1 MDSKIKNKIAILV
14 IVILIIGFVCIF
26 ININKNNVA
35 IDESS
40 SESLNIIKE
49 ENSYTVYDK
58 SGENVIAQNLTEEE
72 TKMYIEN
79 PNYSLDPRT
88 VK

>member
-1 MDSKIKNKIAILV
+1 MDSKIKNKIVMLV

-49 ENSYTVYDK
+49 ENSYTIYDK
-58 SGENVIAQNLTEEE
+58 SGKNIIAQNLTEEE

>member
-1 MDSKIKNKIAILV
+1 MDSKTKNKIVILI
-14 IVILIIGFVCIF
+14 IVILIIGFTRVF

-35 IDESS
+35 IDKNS
-40 SESLNIIKE
+40 SETLNIIKE
-49 ENSYTVYDK
+49 ENSYTIYDK
-58 SGENVIAQNLTEEE
+58 SGENIIAQNLTEEE

>member
-1 MDSKIKNKIAILV
+1 MDSKIKNKIVILV

-49 ENSYTVYDK
+49 ENSYTIYDK
-58 SGENVIAQNLTEEE
+58 SGKNIIAQNLTEEE

>member
-1 MDSKIKNKIAILV
+1 MDFKTKNKIVILV
-14 IVILIIGFVCIF
+14 IVILIIGFACIF

-35 IDESS
+35 IDKNS
-40 SESLNIIKE
+40 SETLNIIKE
-49 ENSYTVYDK
+49 ENSYTIYDK
-58 SGENVIAQNLTEEE
+58 SGENIIAQNLTEEE

>member
-58 SGENVIAQNLTEEE
+58 SGENIIAQNLTEEE

>member
-1 MDSKIKNKIAILV
+1 MDSKIKNKIVILV
-14 IVILIIGFVCIF
+14 IVILIIGFACIF

-58 SGENVIAQNLTEEE
+58 SGENIIAQNLTEEE